1 LKFQISNLKFLRP
14 CPGVL
19 AALVLALGCA
29 GTCAAQAVPRVKK
42 NVTRA
47 ERAAWREVLAW
58 PDACEAAYGAA
69 YPEGEEYGGVEFHR
83 LRRGLYLVEVVC
95 DGGGI
100 QPSAVFLLFDQQSRR
115 RPAPLKLRGFD
126 STDAAGR
133 PLPYSEVRALTKF
146 VPSTRELL
154 LMSKADAMG
163 TCGLYVRYS
172 FAAGR
177 PRVVE
182 AREQTDCG
190 GPRATPDVTHWPRIR
205 LKQ

>member
-1 LKFQISNLKFLRP
+1 MSDVYAAGSKARRL
-14 CPGVL
+14 GVL
-19 AALVLALGCA
+19 SALLFALGCA
-29 GTCAAQAVPRVKK
+29 GTAAAQGVPRVKK
-42 NVTRA
+42 ELTRA
-47 ERAAWREVLAW
+47 DRAAWRGVLAW
-58 PDACEAAYGAA
+58 PDRCEEAYEAA
-69 YPEGEEYGGVEFHR
+69 YPEGDDYGGLDFHR

-95 DGGGI
+95 DGGGT
-100 QPSAVFLLFDQQSRR
+100 QPSAVFFLFDQKSRR
-115 RPAPLKLRGFD
+115 RARPLKLRGFD
-126 STDAAGR
+126 SEDEAGR

-190 GPRATPDVTHWPRIR
+190 GPRGTPDTSRWPRVR
-205 LKQ
+205 LKE